1 MKLIPP
7 PGERA
12 LPLLAGFVL
21 ALAYP
26 PVELLLPAFIGLV
39 PLLVFIADQP
49 AGPEGR
55 GAATRGGLLTGA
67 VYFGIQLY
75 WFAVALIYYSF
86 MAIPAYL
93 SIVAVLTAFTA
104 VFAWTV
110 HYVRERSGL
119 SLVVLAT
126 LFWPT
131 LEWVQGHLGDL
142 AFPWLGLGAAL
153 APFPALAGAADL
165 VGSRGLTVWVAAV
178 NGLLAMMVL
187 RYRDGRP
194 LRRLAAVLGVL
205 VVVPAAYGIVRYNT
219 IDMYPTAR
227 VAVVQPNIPQ
237 DLKMDRAA
245 AIDSSVTALTN
256 LTGQVLGE
264 ELDLVAW
271 PEVAL
276 PVDFARSPS
285 IIRHTRDLSRKA
297 GAPILTGA
305 YGVDRGERR
314 VAFNSAFVVD
324 AAGTREP
331 RYDKRRLVPFVE
343 RVPFIDPNWLM
354 GIIDFQ
360 YFGGLGR
367 GLTKDVYRAGN
378 GSGFGA
384 LICYE
389 SIFAELSAQYRRD
402 GADFLVNLTND
413 AWYGREPWYSRSNA
427 LWQHPSH
434 MVMRAIENRMGVARA
449 ANTGISMFVDPL
461 GRSYQ
466 RTPLFDPDVRVDT
479 VYTTNELTLFT
490 RWGDW
495 LTTLVVVLAVGTV
508 VVARLRGRW
517 PRP

>member
-1 MKLIPP
+1 MRLIPP

-26 PVELLLPAFIGLV
+26 PVELLVPAFIGLV
-39 PLLVFIADQP
+39 PLLVFIADRP
-49 AGPEGR
+49 AGPDGR
-55 GAATRGGLLTGA
+55 WAATRGGLLTGA

-93 SIVAVLTAFTA
+93 SIVAVLTIFTG

-119 SLVVLAT
+119 PLVVLAT

-142 AFPWLGLGAAL
+142 AFPWLGLGASL

-194 LRRLAAVLGVL
+194 FRRLAAGLAVLL
-205 VVVPAAYGIVRYNT
+205 AVPAAYGIVRYNT
-219 IDMYPTAR
+219 LEMRPAAR

-245 AIDSSVTALTN
+245 AIDSSVTAVTN
-256 LTGQVLGE
+256 LTERVADQP
-264 ELDLVAW
+264 LDLVAW
-271 PEVAL
+271 PEVAI

-285 IIRHTRDLSRKA
+285 IIRHTRNLSMQA
-297 GAPILTGA
+297 DAPILVGT

-324 AAGTREP
+324 ATEVREP

-343 RVPFIDPNWLM
+343 RVPFVDPDWLM
-354 GIIDFQ
+354 SIIDFE

-367 GLTKDVYRAGN
+367 GQVDDVFRAGN
-378 GSGFGA
+378 GSAFGA

-389 SIFAELSAQYRRD
+389 SIFAELSAAYRRA

-434 MVMRAIENRMGVARA
+434 MVMRAIENRMGVARS

-461 GRSYQ
+461 GRSYE

-479 VYTTNELTLFT
+479 VYTTDEMTLFT

-495 LTTLVVVLAVGTV
+495 LGTLVVVLAVGTV
-508 VVARLRGRW
+508 VGARLRGRE
-517 PRP
+517 RP